1 MPGRSLWRK
10 RDNVA
15 KLPSGTSAGRPAV
28 LAGSL
33 CLRTLFH
40 WPLIPPPAPLP
51 LTCSRQTVGL
61 SLPLGGRWQPEGLTD
76 EGNSG

>member
-40 WPLIPPPAPLP
+40 WPLISPSAVAADMF
-51 LTCSRQTVGL
+51 S
-61 SLPLGGRWQPEGLTD
+61 TD
-76 EGNSG
+76 GWS